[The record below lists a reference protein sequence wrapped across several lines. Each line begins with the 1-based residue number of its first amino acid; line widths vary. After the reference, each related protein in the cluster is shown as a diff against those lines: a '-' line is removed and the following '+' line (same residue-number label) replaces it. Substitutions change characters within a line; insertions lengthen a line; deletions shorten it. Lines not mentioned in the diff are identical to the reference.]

1 MTDRTIELDGRRGMA
16 AQRATD
22 LRRLRLEVE
31 KDQASLRARQDELER
46 FLLSAPADTW
56 PDAVE
61 KTRYLLGLFAKTSE
75 GQDPRRVRLLEGLLA
90 DFERLLRRESSAGE
104 SPQPG

>member
-1 MTDRTIELDGRRGMA
+1 MTERTIELDGRRGMA

-22 LRRLRLEVE
+22 IRRLRTEVE
-31 KDQASLRARQDELER
+31 KDQAALRARQDELER
-46 FLLSAPADTW
+46 FLVSAPADTW

-61 KTRYLLGLFAKTSE
+61 KTRYLLGLFAQTSVA
-75 GQDPRRVRLLEGLLA
+75 QDPRRARLIEGLLE
-90 DFERLLRRESSAGE
+90 DFERLLRRESAGGE